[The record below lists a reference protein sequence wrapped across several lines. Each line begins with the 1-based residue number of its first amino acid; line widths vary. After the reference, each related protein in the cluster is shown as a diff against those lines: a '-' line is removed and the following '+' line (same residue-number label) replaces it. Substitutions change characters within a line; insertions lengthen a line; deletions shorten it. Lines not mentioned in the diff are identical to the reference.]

1 MSELRAPL
9 RQALEDPASEQ
20 ELRRVWGLIQHRR
33 AQARARR
40 DVRTF
45 ARWGALGLAVAV
57 VALVAVVVLR
67 APSRFISRAPG
78 PLLVGTAAPAVLVA
92 RQGGVSL
99 SDGSHIDL
107 APSARLEVVDNSGR
121 AFVSVL
127 HAGRATFEVRPDGPR
142 RWTIEAGLA
151 SVEVVGTRFSVTRE
165 PTSVEV
171 AVEHGIVLVRGER
184 VPDRI
189 QRLTAGQRL
198 RVSAPDPT
206 PALTSVRPD
215 GLPDPVP
222 AGVDGVPSAVPDR
235 GTPVRSASAAL
246 GFDALLGR
254 ADAERRAGNLRA
266 AEATLDAAVA
276 AAPDRG
282 RAALA
287 AFTLGKLLLDGSGRP
302 ADAAR
307 AFSRAVTLGPPAA
320 IAEDALARLV
330 EAEGRAGHIERART
344 AARQYAARYPNGPK
358 LYAVNRWLERR

>member
-1 MSELRAPL
+1 
-9 RQALEDPASEQ
+9 
-20 ELRRVWGLIQHRR
+20 
-33 AQARARR
+33 
-40 DVRTF
+40 
-45 ARWGALGLAVAV
+45 
-57 VALVAVVVLR
+57 
-67 APSRFISRAPG
+67 
-78 PLLVGTAAPAVLVA
+78 
-92 RQGGVSL
+92 
-99 SDGSHIDL
+99 
-107 APSARLEVVDNSGR
+107 
-121 AFVSVL
+121 
-127 HAGRATFEVRPDGPR
+127 
-142 RWTIEAGLA
+142 
-151 SVEVVGTRFSVTRE
+151 
-165 PTSVEV
+165 
-171 AVEHGIVLVRGER
+171 
-184 VPDRI
+184 
-189 QRLTAGQRL
+189 
-198 RVSAPDPT
+198 
-206 PALTSVRPD
+206 
-215 GLPDPVP
+215 
-222 AGVDGVPSAVPDR
+222 VDGVPSAVPDR